1 MTLRCELSSIGGR
14 RAARWAASVCCLGLA
29 AMAAAADPATA
40 NPATAERQALTRQQ
54 LIGAWRLVR
63 IDFTGPTGPLVDPFY
78 QPDSE
83 GMIVYDA
90 SGWMS
95 CQIGAPHRSGSQR
108 GRADG
113 PRTGVPDSR
122 LRPPSTPQ
130 EARHKAAAYD
140 SYYAYYGTW
149 EFDAA
154 TSVVTHHVQGS
165 LLPAETGLDY
175 AQIATLEGGH
185 LIFRVRDPTP
195 GRETLRTKVWER
207 LPVAGR

>member
-1 MTLRCELSSIGGR
+1 MTLRCELTSITG
-14 RAARWAASVCCLGLA
+14 RAALRWITRVCCLGFA

-40 NPATAERQALTRQQ
+40 ERQTLTRQE
-54 LIGAWRLVR
+54 LIGAWRLVH
-63 IDFTGPTGPLVDPFY
+63 IDFAGPNGRSVDPFY

-83 GMIVYDA
+83 GIIVYDA

-95 CQIGAPHRSGSQR
+95 CQIGAPHRSVALTGP
-108 GRADG
+108 ADG

-122 LRPPSTPQ
+122 LLPPTASQ
-130 EARHKAAAYD
+130 EARSKAAAYD

-165 LLPAETGLDY
+165 LLPAESGLDY
-175 AQIATLEGGH
+175 AQIATLEGGR
-185 LIFRVRDPTP
+185 LIFRVRDATP

-207 LPVAGR
+207 LPAGRQ